1 MLSDTTTFEQFR
13 DEMIAAGYEEVL
25 ERHWEAGVTIPIHTH
40 PFEANAL
47 VIQGEMW
54 LAEQGGTAQRLLRI
68 PAIVT
73 ADSGVV
79 TSRSGDRDRRN
90 ETVKHTVSMTA
101 TTHWPRC
108 ITRCWP
114 WGRSGRT
121 PR

>member
-54 LAEQGGTAQRLLRI
+54 LAEQGGTAQRLQ
-68 PAIVT
+68 PG
-73 ADSGVV
+73 DSFHLLAEVPHEERYGPQ
-79 TSRSGDRDRRN
+79 G
-90 ETVKHTVSMTA
+90 A
-101 TTHWPRC
+101 TYWVARGA
-108 ITRCWP
+108 R
-114 WGRSGRT
+114 
-121 PR
+121 